1 MADSLVLL
9 PCRNLKIDEYGK
21 RGGRQEMTG
30 DGPREY
36 ELEYTT
42 REAVG
47 VRRRLG
53 IDTERGSVTRFVL
66 QLEHLVEVDGEQ
78 EWTTIV
84 RYDHDSE
91 GSAEAAH
98 DVTEEGLHIDVYRD
112 GEKYRTHE
120 LTPPMPAADALGAAE
135 DHLTTHAEGYIRRFE
150 QWHET
155 TR

>member
-84 RYDHDSE
+84 RYDHAAKGVQKRRTMSPKKDSTSTCT
-91 GSAEAAH
+91 GTVRS
-98 DVTEEGLHIDVYRD
+98 TE
-112 GEKYRTHE
+112 RTN
-120 LTPPMPAADALGAAE
+120 
-135 DHLTTHAEGYIRRFE
+135 
-150 QWHET
+150 
-155 TR
+155 